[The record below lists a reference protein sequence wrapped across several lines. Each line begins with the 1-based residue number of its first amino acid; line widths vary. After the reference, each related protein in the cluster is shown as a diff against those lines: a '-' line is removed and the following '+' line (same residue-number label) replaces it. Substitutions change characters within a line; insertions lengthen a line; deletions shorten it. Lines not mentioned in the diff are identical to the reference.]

1 MFISRNDDSVT
12 YHLSHIGNN
21 MHQHFKKIS
30 RTICGFNYWAICS
43 FLSEVDENTRSLLLV
58 WGFCQTWKH
67 TAHYYIVRDT
77 FQTMQQRFWFH
88 PPNYK
93 WLKNDYYSPIWH
105 LPSPRHPPPL
115 PSPLKDAC
123 PQLSDWV
130 FWLPPDVDQTPVNNT
145 GQVTPSR
152 LAFCFFIFLPVLSF
166 PFCCACILCTL
177 DQLR

>member
-1 MFISRNDDSVT
+1 MLFFSLYFTWLIFMILNNYISIIRFTCSARTLKICLFPKMFISRNDDS

-21 MHQHFKKIS
+21 THQHFKKIS

-43 FLSEVDENTRSLLLV
+43 FLSEGDENTRTLLLV

-77 FQTMQQRFWFH
+77 FKTMQQRFWFH

-115 PSPLKDAC
+115 PSP
-123 PQLSDWV
+123 
-130 FWLPPDVDQTPVNNT
+130 
-145 GQVTPSR
+145 
-152 LAFCFFIFLPVLSF
+152 
-166 PFCCACILCTL
+166 
-177 DQLR
+177 